1 VADHYEV
8 LGVERDASP
17 EDIKK
22 AYRRLARQL
31 HPDVNPGDDAS
42 ERFKLVT
49 HAYDVLSDP
58 EQRRRYDMG
67 GDQSPF
73 GGGGAAGA
81 TAGQNLLAAQPGGA
95 GGVAVGHAGVAVLL
109 DLERDRP
116 VVLHGVAEPV
126 QRTDSRVATPGK
138 DQLARTAG
146 ADELVV
152 HDVRGHPHQREIF
165 APLADDLLPRRVRD
179 QVGEALE
186 GHGVAVPHQPCDGV
200 VE

>member
-1 VADHYEV
+1 MADHYEV

-31 HPDVNPGDDAS
+31 HPDVNPGEDAS

-73 GGGGAAGA
+73 GGGGAAGF
-81 TAGQNLLAAQPGGA
+81 GGFS
-95 GGVAVGHAGVAVLL
+95 
-109 DLERDRP
+109 D
-116 VVLHGVAEPV
+116 
-126 QRTDSRVATPGK
+126 
-138 DQLARTAG
+138 
-146 ADELVV
+146 
-152 HDVRGHPHQREIF
+152 IF
-165 APLADDLLPRRVRD
+165 
-179 QVGEALE
+179 ET
-186 GHGVAVPHQPCDGV
+186 
-200 VE
+200 